1 MKSLVD
7 GKHLAHRYFEE
18 LLSAPGDLGVADE
31 ILHPDV
37 TFENPVSKTTI
48 DGIPA
53 YKRFVE
59 TWYVG
64 FPHERTFS
72 VEEILAEDN
81 LMAARFL
88 ISARHEGTFLGAAPT
103 GARVEVPGVNVF
115 RLADGLIVHVHAFFN
130 PLTLWTPIG
139 LAPTGLPAV
148 QG

>member
-18 LLSAPGDLGVADE
+18 LLSAPGDLSVADE

-59 TWYVG
+59 TWSRDS
-64 FPHERTFS
+64 RT
-72 VEEILAEDN
+72 
-81 LMAARFL
+81 
-88 ISARHEGTFLGAAPT
+88 SAGSRWRRSSPRTTSSRCAS
-103 GARVEVPGVNVF
+103 
-115 RLADGLIVHVHAFFN
+115 
-130 PLTLWTPIG
+130 
-139 LAPTGLPAV
+139 
-148 QG
+148 

>member
-1 MKSLVD
+1 MTGPVD
-7 GKHLAHRYFEE
+7 GKHLAYRYFEQ
-18 LLSAPGDLGVADE
+18 LLSAPGDLSVADE
-31 ILHPDV
+31 ILHPTV

-59 TWYVG
+59 TWYEG
-64 FPHERTFS
+64 FPNERTFS
-72 VEEILAEDN
+72 VEEILAEGD
-81 LMAARFL
+81 LVAARFL
-88 ISARHEGTFLGAAPT
+88 IAARHEGTFLGAAPT

-139 LAPTGLPAV
+139 LAPTGLPAL

>member
-18 LLSAPGDLGVADE
+18 LLSAPGDLDVADE
-31 ILHPDV
+31 ILHPQV
-37 TFENPVSKTTI
+37 KFENPVSKTTI

-53 YKRFVE
+53 YKHFVE
-59 TWYVG
+59 SWYQG

-72 VEEILAEDN
+72 VEEILAEDD
-81 LMAARFL
+81 LVAARFL
-88 ISARHEGTFLGAAPT
+88 IAARHEGTFLGAPAS

>member
-1 MKSLVD
+1 MSVVVD

-18 LLSAPGDLGVADE
+18 LLSAPGDLGVADQ

-37 TFENPVSKTTI
+37 QFENPVSTTTI

-59 TWYVG
+59 TWYAG
-64 FPHERTFS
+64 FPAERRFS
-72 VEEILAEDN
+72 VEEILAEDD
-81 LMAARFL
+81 LIAARFL
-88 ISARHEGTFLGAAPT
+88 IAARHDGPFLGAEAT

-115 RLADGLIVHVHAFFN
+115 RLSDGLIVHVHAFFN

-139 LAPTGLPAV
+139 LAPADLPAP
-148 QG
+148 QA